1 MMLYDQYKNNIPIIT
16 NLDFDNVVVRGV
28 LSHLTE
34 VVPGIGPFLVKMDGM
49 ADAFISKNTVAVVL
63 LPEELD
69 DEENEILSNISSQ
82 VDKYNLPVLAL
93 AWENDLTII
102 KKAISEEWLVFC
114 GDRSDL
120 ANCKLKTGL
129 YLSRFAK
136 RSRKTILLVDDSGEV
151 LRTVKS
157 WLERKYDII
166 MTKSGEMAFRY
177 LMKKIP
183 DLILL
188 DYEMPGMNGR
198 EVFERLK
205 AEFTTADIPV
215 FFLTGKNDRDIVLE
229 IMSVHPEGYI
239 LKSESKEKVLA
250 RIDELFAKKK

>member
-1 MMLYDQYKNNIPIIT
+1 MMLYDKYKKNIPIIT

-34 VVPGIGPFLVKMDGM
+34 VVPGIEPFLVKMEGM
-49 ADAFISKNTVAVVL
+49 AEAFISQKSVAVVL
-63 LPEELD
+63 LPEQLD
-69 DEENEILSNISSQ
+69 ETGNEILTNIASQ
-82 VDKYNLPVLAL
+82 VEKYNLPLLAL
-93 AWENDLTII
+93 ALENDLEII
-102 KKAISEEWLVFC
+102 KNVIPEERLIFC

-120 ANCKLKTGL
+120 ANCKLKAGL
-129 YLSRFAK
+129 YLSRFSE
-136 RSRKTILLVDDSGEV
+136 RDRKTILLVDDSGEV

-198 EVFERLK
+198 EVFDRLK
-205 AEFTTADIPV
+205 EDFTTADIPV
-215 FFLTGKNDRDIVLE
+215 FFLTGKNDRNIVLE

-250 RIDELFAKKK
+250 RIAELFAKKK